1 MMDSE
6 GIVTK
11 VNPEETTMTITI
23 KEITIGMSPRN
34 RVSLLLK
41 IGKKWKTILIAMNG
55 ECD

>member
-1 MMDSE
+1 MDSE
-6 GIVTK
+6 GIVMK

-23 KEITIGMSPRN
+23 REITIGMSPRN